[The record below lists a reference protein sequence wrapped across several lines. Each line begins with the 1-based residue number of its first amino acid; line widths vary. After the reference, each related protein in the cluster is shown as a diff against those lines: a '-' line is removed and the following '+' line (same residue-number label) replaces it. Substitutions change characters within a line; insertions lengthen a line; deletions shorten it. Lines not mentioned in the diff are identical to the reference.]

1 MMPICAFV
9 ARMRR
14 QTSNPSMPGSEQR
27 HADIVV
33 LLQLFQRLLAR
44 LGLDDLIP
52 GAAQIDDNKTADA
65 GLVLQYHY
73 LFHGVSFQYFSVLQ
87 PLTTRLKFWRSSAS
101 SSPTSAAPSSSAL

>member
-1 MMPICAFV
+1 M
-9 ARMRR
+9 
-14 QTSNPSMPGSEQR
+14 
-27 HADIVV
+27 V

-52 GAAQIDDNKTADA
+52 GAAQIDDDKTADA

-87 PLTTRLKFWRSSAS
+87 PLTARLKFWRSSAS
-101 SSPTSAAPSSSAL
+101 SSPTSDAPPSSSAA